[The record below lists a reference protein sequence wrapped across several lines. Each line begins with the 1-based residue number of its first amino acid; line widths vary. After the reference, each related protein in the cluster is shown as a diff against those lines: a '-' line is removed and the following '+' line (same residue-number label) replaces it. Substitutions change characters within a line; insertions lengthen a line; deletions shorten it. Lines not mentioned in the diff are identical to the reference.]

1 MYGALTNHPPTPQHT
16 SPADVTKSQ
25 GEQSHSKS
33 LVTIYIKSE
42 DAESQW
48 GEDAFPKSGSDQ
60 LAMLGF
66 ESRHSVLP
74 HPRGYYYPVG
84 LDIVTRDRE
93 SGKESKAPCPL
104 AGGFLSVDPW
114 GLVCPVQERLSEEV
128 WDRVAAVHRGCWA
141 VSW

>member
-48 GEDAFPKSGSDQ
+48 GEDAFPKSDSNW
-60 LAMLGF
+60 
-66 ESRHSVLP
+66 
-74 HPRGYYYPVG
+74 
-84 LDIVTRDRE
+84 
-93 SGKESKAPCPL
+93 PC
-104 AGGFLSVDPW
+104 W
-114 GLVCPVQERLSEEV
+114 GLNPGILSYPIPM
-128 WDRVAAVHRGCWA
+128 AIITL
-141 VSW
+141 